1 MDSEDLVLQYRKA
14 IEMLE
19 EVNKKLIKEK
29 RKRKFWQEKVKSILR
44 CQLFRKYNEEE
55 AQASII
61 KEAYDVLKCEID

>member
-44 CQLFRKYNEEE
+44 C
-55 AQASII
+55 
-61 KEAYDVLKCEID
+61 